1 MKRSSRLKGTF
12 DRFVD
17 PGRKIRDSKT
27 FRNIEAGVSAVIG
40 LTGSSPPWK
49 RNEREYWRSRDKGE
63 KHGPENYLQE
73 DNSTYVV
80 FEGGLLKALKENASF
95 LEIGCNAGRNLNY
108 LLKQGYTD
116 LAGIEINDAS
126 VNVVLKE
133 HFPDLYEKGTF
144 FVGNALDEIKKIPN
158 ERYDVVFSIGVF
170 EHIPYEDKA
179 LFNEVARVSKRYIA
193 IITSVRSR
201 LFNYN
206 YEKIFRNLGFTNIEY
221 RLFYGENHNFSV
233 PVEPYDAKKH
243 TFDSKFLRIFI
254 KNTKKG

>member
-1 MKRSSRLKGTF
+1 MKLKRIF

-17 PGRKIRDSKT
+17 PDRKIRDSKA
-27 FRNIEAGVSAVIG
+27 FQNIEAGASAVAG
-40 LTGSSPPWK
+40 VAGSSPPWK
-49 RNEREYWRSRDKGE
+49 RDEREYWRSREMGE
-63 KHGPENYLQE
+63 QHGPENYIQE
-73 DNSTYVV
+73 DNSTYVM
-80 FEGGLLKALKENASF
+80 FEGLLKALGQEASF

-126 VNVVLKE
+126 INVVLKE

-144 FVGNALDEIKKIPN
+144 FIGNALDEIKKIPD

-179 LFNEVARVSKRYIA
+179 LFNEVARVSKQYIA

-201 LFNYN
+201 LFHYN
-206 YEKIFRNLGFTNIEY
+206 YEKIFRKLGFTTIEY
-221 RLFYGENHNFSV
+221 RLFYGENHNFNV

-243 TFDSKFLRIFI
+243 AFDSKFLRIFI
-254 KNTKKG
+254 KSRKDG